1 MSSSIRTVL
10 IGTSATGASDLVVS
24 NGLRAARACGAKV
37 HLVHAFQAP
46 LAYAADEPYGAPLYV
61 PEAIE
66 ARREARLR
74 LLAAQAA
81 RMGIRGDEE
90 AGRTVM
96 EGPPYLVVA
105 DTAAEIGA
113 DLVVVGAAEG
123 WERLKKHLGST
134 ADRVVREASCPV
146 LVTRGALA
154 VPPRHVLF
162 GVDLSPISGEALRQG
177 LEIVAAMGGA
187 SGAGATATA
196 TALLVVEVESV
207 VLDTAYEPA
216 VLARVHPA
224 AREELARFIVDH
236 CPHQP
241 WCVKPVLRIGAS
253 AAAEVLALAEEQ
265 ESDLVVVGTHGRRG
279 LPRLLLGSVAD
290 RVLRNAAHSV
300 LVVPGERTD
309 KAALA

>member
-24 NGLRAARACGAKV
+24 NGLRVARACGAQV

-46 LAYAADEPYGAPLYV
+46 LAYAGDEPWGAPLYV

-74 LLAAQAA
+74 LLAAQAS
-81 RMGIRGDEE
+81 RLGIRGEEE

-134 ADRVVREASCPV
+134 ADRVVREACCPV
-146 LVTRGALA
+146 LLTRGVLA

-196 TALLVVEVESV
+196 LLVVEVESI

-216 VLARVHPA
+216 VLARIHPA

-290 RVLRNAAHSV
+290 RVLRNAARSV
-300 LVVPGERTD
+300 LVVPGERTGT
-309 KAALA
+309 

>member
-24 NGLRAARACGAKV
+24 NGLRAARACGARV

-46 LAYAADEPYGAPLYV
+46 LAYSSNEPYGAPLYV

-81 RMGIRGDEE
+81 RLGIRAEEE

-96 EGPPYLVVA
+96 EGPPHLVVA

-134 ADRVVREASCPV
+134 ADRVVRQASCPV
-146 LVTRGALA
+146 LVTRGVLA

-177 LEIVAAMGGA
+177 LEVVAGMGGA
-187 SGAGATATA
+187 SGAGTGA

-216 VLARVHPA
+216 LLARIHPA
-224 AREELARFIVDH
+224 AREELARFVVDH
-236 CPHQP
+236 CPLRP
-241 WCVKPVLRIGAS
+241 WCVRPVLRIGPS
-253 AAAEVLALAEEQ
+253 AAAEILALAEEQ

-290 RVLRNAAHSV
+290 RVLRNAASSV
-300 LVVPGERTD
+300 LVVPGERTGT
-309 KAALA
+309 

>member
-24 NGLRAARACGAKV
+24 NGLRAARACGAQV

-46 LAYAADEPYGAPLYV
+46 LGYAADELYGAPLYV

-81 RMGIRGDEE
+81 RLGIRGEEE

-146 LVTRGALA
+146 LVTRGVLA

-177 LEIVAAMGGA
+177 LEIVAALGGA
-187 SGAGATATA
+187 AGAGAAA
-196 TALLVVEVESV
+196 TALLVVEVESI

-241 WCVKPVLRIGAS
+241 WCVKPLLRIGAS
-253 AAAEVLALAEEQ
+253 AASEVLALAEEQ

-290 RVLRNAAHSV
+290 RVLRHAAHSV
-300 LVVPGERTD
+300 LVVPGERIG
-309 KAALA
+309 A